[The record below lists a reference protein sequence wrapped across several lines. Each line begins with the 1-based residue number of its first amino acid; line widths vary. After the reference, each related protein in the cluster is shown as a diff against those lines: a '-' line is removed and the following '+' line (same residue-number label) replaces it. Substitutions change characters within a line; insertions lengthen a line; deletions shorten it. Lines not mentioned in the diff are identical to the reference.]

1 MIIFIFF
8 YAFIA
13 CHLFYLFFLLP
24 FYFYFFYFRMT
35 YLIWDK
41 AVLHF
46 ILSQLIISLSHSF
59 IYSDT
64 RISTY
69 YYHKY
74 FVTRIH
80 NAIFFSFTYIYHAF
94 LNSFHTLNSF
104 WIKYFDNT
112 ETRSRICCFHSN
124 LKNVQFGNSM
134 L

>member
-1 MIIFIFF
+1 MIIFIFL

-13 CHLFYLFFLLP
+13 CHLFYFSFLLP
-24 FYFYFFYFRMT
+24 FYFYLFYFRMT
-35 YLIWDK
+35 YLIRDK

-64 RISTY
+64 RISAY

-80 NAIFFSFTYIYHAF
+80 KAIFFPSHIYIMFHFTR
-94 LNSFHTLNSF
+94 L
-104 WIKYFDNT
+104 IKYFDNT
-112 ETRSRICCFHSN
+112 ETWSRICCFHSN